1 MGDNPNTTLNI
12 AIATIAE
19 VDDNVAVA
27 VPFACWHRAVARQVL
42 PSSSWLGGQ
51 IFSEEP
57 HDFETAKVRVGL
69 LSTAAEASVV
79 FDEAA
84 KIFPNC

>member
-1 MGDNPNTTLNI
+1 MNI

-57 HDFETAKVRVGL
+57 HDFETAKVWVGL
-69 LSTAAEASVV
+69 LSTAAGASVV

-84 KIFPNC
+84 KISRIISSLLGILS